1 MHSNPKLSYAI
12 AAILSGGSAGL
23 VHAAAATDTEASEGI
38 QEITVTAQRRSENM
52 QNVPIT
58 ITALT
63 GETIQQLNITTL
75 NDYVKFLPNVTVAN
89 QGPGQGLIYMRGLAT
104 TEDGEQSSGATGSF
118 PNVAVYLDE
127 QSAQLPGRNLDVYAA
142 DIERIEVLEGP
153 QGTLFGAGAQAGV
166 IRYITNKPKLDKTE
180 GNVNAG
186 YGYTSHGDPSTS
198 IDATLNLPLIENTL
212 AVRAVIYNERR
223 GGYIDNV
230 PGTFTRKDTDLGIVA
245 YFKGPD
251 GLGHVPAINQVASNT
266 ALTGRAINPVT
277 YQGFRLSGL
286 YQINDD
292 WNFLLSQSYQNMEAD
307 GIFAEMQY
315 GSDGQKLPDLSVNLF
330 TPQYDKDR
338 FENTAWTLNGRLGAL
353 KAVYT
358 GGYLVRKVDQV
369 ADYTNYNRGAYG
381 DYYSCIL
388 PGTDQA
394 KANGTPA
401 GACLSP
407 VATFHVQQ
415 RNTHQNHEFRLS
427 TPDDWR
433 WRAIG
438 GLFYEDFLVQ
448 DISDWLYRAPGA
460 GFIPLIAPP
469 ASSANNH
476 AVRADTIGFYD
487 DIQRGY
493 KQKAAF
499 LSTDFDI
506 IPKTLTVTV
515 GTRYYNMDTFE
526 KGAKGG
532 SFGCRPGGLYA
543 FAPGDNLDGACN
555 NGLNL
560 DTLVVPPGNGAY
572 SDKAVGLE
580 KTYKGFK
587 SRANISWKF
596 MDDGLVYYTWS
607 QGFRPGGFNRA
618 SGFVSATQSPL
629 LNVYQT
635 PIGFAPDILTNN
647 ELGFKTQWL
656 NHRLQVNGTFYREDW
671 KNVQIGLFDPGVL
684 GNLTF
689 TTNGPDYRVRGF
701 ETEIIG
707 QIMAG
712 LTVTFTGSWNHS
724 ELVNTPTLHDINGA
738 PIDWAKL
745 GLHNPYGDQGT
756 SLAQSPPFQG
766 NLRARYEF
774 LIGDYHAFVQG
785 AAARRAHSLSTT
797 DRLETQVDGT
807 SIAYDMPGF
816 TTYDASVGIAK
827 DAWNA
832 QIYGTNITDSRGI
845 DFSTYA
851 QRVREDTV
859 IRPRTVMLKI
869 GYKF

>member
-1 MHSNPKLSYAI
+1 MNSKSTLSYAI
-12 AAILSGGSAGL
+12 AAILSGGGGAGL
-23 VHAAAATDTEASEGI
+23 AHAAADTETSEGI
-38 QEITVTAQRRSENM
+38 QEITVTAQRRTENM

-63 GETIQQLNITTL
+63 GEMLGQLSVTTL

-89 QGPGQGLIYMRGLAT
+89 QGPGNGLIYMRGLAT
-104 TEDGEQSSGATGSF
+104 TEDGPQSSGATGSF

-166 IRYITNKPKLDKTE
+166 IRYITNKPKLDKVE
-180 GNVNAG
+180 ANFNAG
-186 YGYTSHGDPSTS
+186 YGYTSHGDPSS
-198 IDATLNLPLIENTL
+198 SLDATLNLPLIDNTL
-212 AVRAVIYNERR
+212 ALRAVVYNEAR

-230 PGTFTRKDTDLGIVA
+230 PGTFTRKPTDLGIQY
-245 YFKGPD
+245 YFKGV
-251 GLGHVPAINQVASNT
+251 VPAINEVGSNSQV
-266 ALTGRAINPVT
+266 TGRAINPVT

-292 WNFLLSQSYQNMEAD
+292 WNVLLSQSYQNMEAD
-307 GIFAEMQY
+307 GIFAEMQN

-330 TPQYDKDR
+330 TPQHDKDR
-338 FENTAWTLNGRLGAL
+338 FENTAWTLNGKLGAL

-381 DYYSCIL
+381 DYYSCII
-388 PGTDQA
+388 PGTQQA
-394 KANGTPA
+394 IANGTPG

-407 VATFHVQQ
+407 IATFSVQQ

-438 GLFYEDFLVQ
+438 GLFYENFLVQ
-448 DISDWLYRAPGA
+448 DISDWHYRAPGT

-476 AVRADTIGFYD
+476 AVRDNSIGFYD
-487 DIQRGY
+487 DVQRGY

-499 LSTDFDI
+499 FSTDLDI
-506 IPKTLTVTV
+506 IPKTLTVTA

-532 SFGCRPGGLYA
+532 SYDCRPGGLYP
-543 FAPGDNLDGACN
+543 FLPGDNLNGACD

-572 SDKAVGLE
+572 SDKSVGLE

-596 MDDGLVYYTWS
+596 MDDGLLYYTWS

-618 SGFVSATQSPL
+618 SGFVSAGQSPL
-629 LNVYQT
+629 KGIFLT
-635 PIGFAPDILTNN
+635 PIGFAPDVLTNN

-707 QIMAG
+707 QLMTG
-712 LTVTFTGSWNHS
+712 LTLTFAGSWNHS
-724 ELVNTPTLHDINGA
+724 ELVNTPSLKDKNGVPIN
-738 PIDWAKL
+738 WAAL
-745 GLHNPYGDQGT
+745 GLHNPYGDTG
-756 SLAQSPPFQG
+756 SPLAQSPPFQG
-766 NLRARYEF
+766 NVRLRYEVP
-774 LIGDYHAFVQG
+774 LGDYHAFVQA

-797 DRLETQVDGT
+797 DRLSTQVDGT
-807 SIAYDMPGF
+807 SVAYDLPGF
-816 TTYDASVGIAK
+816 TTYDMSVGIAK
-827 DAWNA
+827 DAWTA
-832 QIYGTNITDSRGI
+832 QIYGTNITDTRGV

-851 QRVREDTV
+851 QRVKEDYV
-859 IRPRTVMLKI
+859 IRPRTVMLRI
-869 GYKF
+869 GYKFQ

>member
-1 MHSNPKLSYAI
+1 MSSNPKLSCAI
-12 AAILSGGSAGL
+12 AAILSGGAVGL
-23 VHAAAATDTEASEGI
+23 VHAAPATDTEATEGI
-38 QEITVTAQRRSENM
+38 QEITVTAQRRTENM

-63 GETIQQLNITTL
+63 AETLGQLNVTTL

-127 QSAQLPGRNLDVYAA
+127 QSAQLPGRNLDIYAA

-180 GNVNAG
+180 GIVNAG
-186 YGYTSHGDPSTS
+186 YGYTSHGDNSS
-198 IDATLNLPLIENTL
+198 AIDATLNLPLIENTL
-212 AVRAVIYNERR
+212 AVRAVIYSERR

-230 PGTFTRKDTDLGIVA
+230 PGTFTRKPTDLGIQY
-245 YFKGPD
+245 YFKGV
-251 GLGHVPAINQVASNT
+251 VPAINEVGSNSQV
-266 ALTGRAINPVT
+266 TGRAINPVT

-315 GSDGQKLPDLSVNLF
+315 GSDGQKLPDLSVNIF

-338 FENTAWTLNGRLGAL
+338 FENTAWTLNGRIGAL

-381 DYYSCIL
+381 DYYSCII
-388 PGTDQA
+388 PGTAQA

-407 VATFHVQQ
+407 IATFRVQQ
-415 RNTHQNHEFRLS
+415 RNTHQNHEFRVS

-448 DISDWLYRAPGA
+448 DISDWHYRAPGA

-469 ASSANNH
+469 TSSANNH
-476 AVRADTIGFYD
+476 AVRDDSIGFYD
-487 DIQRGY
+487 DVQRGY

-499 LSTDFDI
+499 FSMDFDI
-506 IPKTLTVTV
+506 IPKTLTVTA
-515 GTRYYNMDTFE
+515 GSRYYNMDTFE

-532 SFGCRPGGLYA
+532 SYGCRPGGLYP
-543 FAPGDNLDGACN
+543 FSPGDNLDGACN

-560 DTLVVPPGNGAY
+560 DTLPVPPGNGAY
-572 SDKAVGLE
+572 SDKSIGLE
-580 KTYKGFK
+580 KTYKGVR
-587 SRANISWKF
+587 SRINLSWKF
-596 MDDGLVYYTWS
+596 MDDGLLYYTWS

-618 SGFVSATQSPL
+618 SGFVSAGQSPL
-629 LNVYQT
+629 KGIFLT
-635 PIGFAPDILTNN
+635 PIGFAPDDLVNN

-656 NHRLQVNGTFYREDW
+656 NHRVQFNGTFYREDW
-671 KNVQIGLFDPGVL
+671 RNVQIGLFDPGVL

-707 QIMAG
+707 QILTG
-712 LTVTFTGSWNHS
+712 LTVTVTGSWNHS
-724 ELVNTPTLHDINGA
+724 ELVNTPSLKDKNGV
-738 PIDWAKL
+738 PIDWAAIH
-745 GLHNPYGDQGT
+745 LHNPYGDTG
-756 SLAQSPPFQG
+756 SPLAQSPAFQG
-766 NLRARYEF
+766 NVRVRYEF
-774 LIGDYHAFVQG
+774 PVGNYHAFVQ
-785 AAARRAHSLSTT
+785 AAAAHRAHSISTT
-797 DRLETQVDGT
+797 DKLETQVDGT
-807 SIAYDMPGF
+807 SIAYDLPAF

-827 DAWNA
+827 DAWTA
-832 QIYGTNITDSRGI
+832 QIYGTNITDSRGV

-851 QRVREDTV
+851 QRVKEDTI
-859 IRPRTVMLKI
+859 IRPRTVMLRI

>member
-1 MHSNPKLSYAI
+1 MNSNPKLSYAI

-23 VHAAAATDTEASEGI
+23 VHAAAATDTEAVEGI
-38 QEITVTAQRRSENM
+38 QEITVTAQRRTENM

-58 ITALT
+58 IQALT
-63 GETIQQLNITTL
+63 GETIKQLNVSTL

-89 QGPGQGLIYMRGLAT
+89 QGPGNGLIYMRGLAT
-104 TEDGEQSSGATGSF
+104 TEDGPQSSGATGSF

-142 DIERIEVLEGP
+142 DIERIEILEGP

-166 IRYITNKPKLDKTE
+166 IRYITNKPKLDKVE
-180 GNVNAG
+180 AIVNAG

-198 IDATLNLPLIENTL
+198 VDATLNLPLIDNTL
-212 AVRAVIYNERR
+212 AVRGVIYNERR

-230 PGTFTRKDTDLGIVA
+230 PGTFTRKDSDIGIIA
-245 YFKGPD
+245 YFG
-251 GLGHVPAINQVASNT
+251 GHVPAVNEVATNNSV
-266 ALTGRAINPVT
+266 AGRAINPVT

-292 WNFLLSQSYQNMEAD
+292 WNVLVSQSYQHMEAD
-307 GIFAEMQY
+307 GIFAEMQH
-315 GSDGQKLPDLSVNLF
+315 GSDGQPLPDLSVNLF
-330 TPQYDKDR
+330 TPQYDKDK
-338 FENTAWTLNGRLGAL
+338 FENSAWTVNGRIAML

-388 PGTDQA
+388 KNTPQA
-394 KANGTPA
+394 IANGTPG

-407 VATFHVQQ
+407 IATFSVQQ

-448 DISDWLYRAPGA
+448 DISDWHYRAPGA

-469 ASSANNH
+469 ASSANNK
-476 AVRADTIGFYD
+476 AVRDNSIGFYD

-493 KQKAAF
+493 KQKAVF
-499 LSTDFDI
+499 FSTDFEI
-506 IPKTLTVTV
+506 IPKTLTVTA

-532 SFGCRPGGLYA
+532 SYDCRPGGLYP
-543 FAPGDNLDGACN
+543 FVGPDQILNGACN

-560 DTLVVPPGNGAY
+560 DTFAVPPGNGAY

-596 MDDGLVYYTWS
+596 MDDGLLYYTWS
-607 QGFRPGGFNRA
+607 QGFRPGGFNRS

-629 LNVYQT
+629 YNVYQS
-635 PIGFAPDILTNN
+635 PIGFAPDVLTNN

-656 NHRLQVNGTFYREDW
+656 NHRLQINGTFYREDW

-701 ETEIIG
+701 ETEIIA
-707 QIMAG
+707 QVVTG
-712 LTVTFTGSWNHS
+712 LTVTLAGSWNHS
-724 ELVNTPTLHDINGA
+724 ELTNTPTLHDKTGA
-738 PIDWAKL
+738 PVNWTAL
-745 GLHNPYGDQGT
+745 GLHNPFGDTG
-756 SLAQSPPFQG
+756 SPLAQSPPFQG
-766 NLRARYEF
+766 NLRVRYEVPV
-774 LIGDYHAFVQG
+774 GSYSAFVQG
-785 AAARRAHSLSTT
+785 AATHRAHALATT
-797 DRLETQVDGT
+797 DNLAVENDGKT
-807 SIAYDMPGF
+807 HVNYNLPGF
-816 TTYDASVGIAK
+816 TTYDLSVGVAK
-827 DAWNA
+827 DQWTA
-832 QIYGTNITDSRGI
+832 QIYGTNITDSRGV

-851 QRVREDTV
+851 QKVKEDTV

>member
-1 MHSNPKLSYAI
+1 
-12 AAILSGGSAGL
+12 
-23 VHAAAATDTEASEGI
+23 
-38 QEITVTAQRRSENM
+38 
-52 QNVPIT
+52 
-58 ITALT
+58 
-63 GETIQQLNITTL
+63 
-75 NDYVKFLPNVTVAN
+75 
-89 QGPGQGLIYMRGLAT
+89 
-104 TEDGEQSSGATGSF
+104 
-118 PNVAVYLDE
+118 
-127 QSAQLPGRNLDVYAA
+127 
-142 DIERIEVLEGP
+142 
-153 QGTLFGAGAQAGV
+153 
-166 IRYITNKPKLDKTE
+166 
-180 GNVNAG
+180 
-186 YGYTSHGDPSTS
+186 
-198 IDATLNLPLIENTL
+198 
-212 AVRAVIYNERR
+212 
-223 GGYIDNV
+223 
-230 PGTFTRKDTDLGIVA
+230 
-245 YFKGPD
+245 
-251 GLGHVPAINQVASNT
+251 
-266 ALTGRAINPVT
+266 
-277 YQGFRLSGL
+277 
-286 YQINDD
+286 
-292 WNFLLSQSYQNMEAD
+292 
-307 GIFAEMQY
+307 
-315 GSDGQKLPDLSVNLF
+315 
-330 TPQYDKDR
+330 
-338 FENTAWTLNGRLGAL
+338 
-353 KAVYT
+353 
-358 GGYLVRKVDQV
+358 
-369 ADYTNYNRGAYG
+369 
-381 DYYSCIL
+381 
-388 PGTDQA
+388 
-394 KANGTPA
+394 
-401 GACLSP
+401 
-407 VATFHVQQ
+407 
-415 RNTHQNHEFRLS
+415 
-427 TPDDWR
+427 
-433 WRAIG
+433 
-438 GLFYEDFLVQ
+438 
-448 DISDWLYRAPGA
+448 
-460 GFIPLIAPP
+460 
-469 ASSANNH
+469 
-476 AVRADTIGFYD
+476 
-487 DIQRGY
+487 
-493 KQKAAF
+493 
-499 LSTDFDI
+499 
-506 IPKTLTVTV
+506 LTVTV

-635 PIGFAPDILTNN
+635 PIGFAPDVLTNN

-797 DRLETQVDGT
+797 DRLETQVDGK